1 MTLLAMFCSS
11 KKDDLKQ
18 EIYNFKK
25 YPSIRAH
32 RSLLSLNPT
41 IYSMLT
47 KAANG
52 EWEAELDVCYDV
64 LDALVTYMYTG
75 NIEFKK
81 DTVISLIQ
89 ASTKYSMERLSTKAR
104 EYLNSLTVNAFDSQ
118 SNHAK
123 ANPVNAIIE
132 REAAAKMY
140 NPEYTLDPNQYYWL
154 SPGSLYLLSKCPI
167 SSYLEFLPVCVMCQI
182 PAPNPQSPNEMLFYQ
197 QQMPGHEHACHRDIL
212 LSRRINS
219 QTHYSRVRS
228 MPYHAARQDGPS
240 YIGFQL
246 CKEII
251 DAKPCSYGD
260 NCTFAQSEIELEV
273 WNAEKRG
280 DFMRAWVTNNWSP
293 ADSLPYLKGIL
304 NRYGGNFGFSNVST
318 DPNRPKRQLY
328 HKREVRIRDPRN
340 CKTEIC
346 WHEQR
351 DPGSCKVKDT
361 CHFAHSDL
369 ELEVWMLLRSSS
381 ISAQQLVAFSENG
394 TLGNKRK
401 NPDINNEMNDVSTL
415 PIDEFVREIQVKCCK
430 CVSSMGPDAPLCNT
444 TSQGHG
450 QQKTLIIKDS
460 QANQYLVRNLFGVF
474 KNQSLPKKFLMCQN
488 MRERNE
494 CHYQNACLFSHSPAE
509 VCVWRFQKDREIRN
523 QEELYRAILDEC
535 QAGPTEAKRSLYD

>member
-1 MTLLAMFCSS
+1 MGEVVDHTKLVLDLLNKQRLERDGSS
-11 KKDDLKQ
+11 CDVYLYSKNDDSKQ
-18 EIYNFKK
+18 LA
-25 YPSIRAH
+25 PIRAH

-41 IYSMLT
+41 IYNMLN
-47 KAANG
+47 KGNHG
-52 EWEAELDVCYDV
+52 EWEAELDVSYDV
-64 LDALVTYMYTG
+64 LDSLVTYMYTG

-81 DTVISLIQ
+81 ETVINIIQ
-89 ASTKYSMERLSTKAR
+89 ASTKYSMERLCTKAR
-104 EYLNSLTVNAFDSQ
+104 EYLNSLTLNAFDASQ
-118 SNHAK
+118 QNHAK
-123 ANPVNAIIE
+123 ANPVNAIVE
-132 REAAAKMY
+132 REAANKMY
-140 NPEYTLDPNQYYWL
+140 NPEFGLDPNQYYWL

-167 SSYLEFLPVCVMCQI
+167 STYLEFLPVCVMCQV
-182 PAPNPQSPNEMLFYQ
+182 PVGNPSAQNEMLFFQ
-197 QQMPGHEHACHRDIL
+197 QQMPGHEHSCHRDIL
-212 LSRRINS
+212 LCRRINS
-219 QTHYSRVRS
+219 GTNWSRVRS
-228 MPYHAARQDGPS
+228 MPYHAARIDGPS
-240 YIGFQL
+240 YVQFQL
-246 CKEII
+246 CKEIM

-260 NCTFAQSEIELEV
+260 NCTFAQSDIELDV
-273 WNAEKRG
+273 WNSEKRG
-280 DFMRAWVTNNWSP
+280 EFMRAWVTNNWTP

-304 NRYGGNFGFSNVST
+304 SRYGGSFGFSNVST

-430 CVSSMGPDAPLCNT
+430 RSAIT
-444 TSQGHG
+444 
-450 QQKTLIIKDS
+450 
-460 QANQYLVRNLFGVF
+460 VF
-474 KNQSLPKKFLMCQN
+474 
-488 MRERNE
+488 
-494 CHYQNACLFSHSPAE
+494 
-509 VCVWRFQKDREIRN
+509 
-523 QEELYRAILDEC
+523 
-535 QAGPTEAKRSLYD
+535 

>member
-1 MTLLAMFCSS
+1 
-11 KKDDLKQ
+11 
-18 EIYNFKK
+18 
-25 YPSIRAH
+25 
-32 RSLLSLNPT
+32 
-41 IYSMLT
+41 
-47 KAANG
+47 
-52 EWEAELDVCYDV
+52 
-64 LDALVTYMYTG
+64 VTYMYTG

-89 ASTKYSMERLSTKAR
+89 AATKYSMERLSTKAR
-104 EYLNSLTVNAFDSQ
+104 EYLNGLTVNAFDSQ

-123 ANPVNAIIE
+123 ANPVNAIVE

-140 NPEYTLDPNQYYWL
+140 NPEYALDPNQYYWL

-167 SSYLEFLPVCVMCQI
+167 SSYLEFLPVCVMCQV
-182 PAPNPQSPNEMLFYQ
+182 PVPNPQSPNEMLFYQ

-212 LSRRINS
+212 LCRRINS
-219 QTHYSRVRS
+219 NTHYSRVRS

-240 YIGFQL
+240 YVVFQL

-260 NCTFAQSEIELEV
+260 NCTFAQSEVELEV

-430 CVSSMGPDAPLCNT
+430 CVSSMGPDAPVCNT
-444 TSQGHG
+444 TTQGHG

-535 QAGPTEAKRSLYD
+535 NNGPSEAKRSFYNN